1 MELPLEGRIV
11 VAGDGSLAT
20 AVGDRVRDAG
30 RDAVV
35 LRRPS
40 DRDLARALA
49 PGVDAVVVASR
60 DDVQALRLALLA
72 EHLCPG
78 VRLVVTIFDRTVA
91 SQLVR
96 VVPNCRVTSLGEA
109 AAAAFAGPCVDP
121 ELLALAG
128 TDPTRGVTA
137 GGGAPRAVDG
147 ADTPSPPGG
156 RLRRRLAA
164 QLRPHDR
171 SSRVMLLGLGGLL
184 ALVVVEAVLLSLT
197 GEAPSDALYA
207 AVKTV
212 ATVGPN
218 ALIDTGPAWLKAY
231 ATFSMAA
238 AVALTAVFTAG
249 LVNRL
254 LSGRLTGIIGTR
266 TVPRRDHVVV
276 VGLGQVGL
284 RLCMT
289 LQALGVD
296 VVAVERNGD
305 LWSVHVARTLGIPVV
320 IGRGE
325 DRFLLQRLSLR
336 RARAL
341 AAVTSEQLTN
351 VAVAVAALAVEP
363 EVRIVLRAGHDDV
376 IRESRSLFHIGIVR
390 DATELAATCL
400 AAAAVGHDVDHAF
413 VHEDRSYVRLA
424 DGSIERFPGATD
436 RWPVASRQ
444 SGATPQKRIAATA
457 STWAVRTSSSTGTNS
472 STA

>member
-1 MELPLEGRIV
+1 MSDRFLQANGAPRPAGQRIV
-11 VAGDGSLAT
+11 VVGDGTLVT
-20 AVGDRVRDAG
+20 AVGERVRDAG

-40 DRDLARALA
+40 DRALSRALA
-49 PGVDAVVVASR
+49 AGVDAVVVASR

-78 VRLVVTIFDRTVA
+78 VRLVATIFDRTVA

-96 VVPNCRVTSLGEA
+96 AVPNCTVTSLGEA
-109 AAAAFAGPCVDP
+109 AAPAFAGPCVDP
-121 ELLALAG
+121 DLLALAG
-128 TDPTRGVTA
+128 TDTRRGVTN
-137 GGGAPRAVDG
+137 GDGAPRAADG
-147 ADTPSPPGG
+147 PNAPQRPGG
-156 RLRRRLAA
+156 RLRRRLVA

-184 ALVVVEAVLLSLT
+184 ALVVAEAILLAVK
-197 GEAPSDALYA
+197 GETPTDAMYA

-218 ALIDTGPAWLKAY
+218 DAIDAGPTWLKAY

-305 LWSVHVARTLGIPVV
+305 LWSVRVARTLGIPVV

-351 VAVAVAALAVEP
+351 VAVAVASRAVE
-363 EVRIVLRAGHDDV
+363 EDVRIVLRAGHDEV
-376 IRESRSLFHIGIVR
+376 IRESASLFHIGIVR
-390 DATELAATCL
+390 DANELVATCL
-400 AAAAVGHDVDHAF
+400 AAAAVGMDVDHAF
-413 VHEDRSYVRLA
+413 VHEDRTWVRLA
-424 DGSIERFPGATD
+424 DGRMERFPDADPIPEENRDPSMNHNGY
-436 RWPVASRQ
+436 Q
-444 SGATPQKRIAATA
+444 SFAPDPAGMR
-457 STWAVRTSSSTGTNS
+457 
-472 STA
+472 

>member
-1 MELPLEGRIV
+1 MADTVIEMNPRPAKGRERIV
-11 VAGDGSLAT
+11 VVGDGSLVT
-20 AVGDRVRDAG
+20 AVGERVRDAG

-40 DRDLARALA
+40 DRALSRALE

-78 VRLVVTIFDRTVA
+78 VRLVATIFDRTVA

-96 VVPNCRVTSLGEA
+96 SVPNCTVTSLGEA
-109 AAAAFAGPCVDP
+109 AAPAFVGPCVDP

-128 TDPTRGVTA
+128 DEPTRGIA
-137 GGGAPRAVDG
+137 NGAGAPRAVDG
-147 ADTPSPPGG
+147 PDTPRPRGG
-156 RLRRRLAA
+156 LLRRRLVA

-171 SSRVMLLGLGGLL
+171 SSRVMLLGLAGLL
-184 ALVVVEAVLLSLT
+184 FLVVAEAILLAAT
-197 GEAPSDALYA
+197 GEAVSDALYA
-207 AVKTV
+207 SVKTV

-218 ALIDTGPAWLKAY
+218 DVIDSGPTWLKSY

-254 LSGRLTGIIGTR
+254 LSVRLTGIIGGR

-296 VVAVERNGD
+296 VVAVERNGE
-305 LWSVHVARTLGIPVV
+305 LWSVRVAQTLGIPVV
-320 IGRGE
+320 VGRGE

-351 VAVAVAALAVEP
+351 VAVTVAAMAVEP
-363 EVRIVLRAGHDDV
+363 DVRIVLRAGHDDV

-400 AAAAVGHDVDHAF
+400 AAAAVGMDVDHAF
-413 VHEDRSYVRLA
+413 VHHDRTWVRLA
-424 DGSIERFPGATD
+424 DGRIEPFPGVSAEHRTE
-436 RWPVASRQ
+436 SM
-444 SGATPQKRIAATA
+444 KAA
-457 STWAVRTSSSTGTNS
+457 
-472 STA
+472 

>member
-1 MELPLEGRIV
+1 MSDTVIQANPNGSRGAPRERIV
-11 VAGDGSLAT
+11 VAGDGSLVT
-20 AVGDRVRDAG
+20 AVGERVRDAG

-40 DRDLARALA
+40 DRALARAIA

-60 DDVQALRLALLA
+60 DDIQALRLALLA

-96 VVPNCRVTSLGEA
+96 VVPNCQVTSLGEA
-109 AAAAFAGPCVDP
+109 AAPAFVGPCVAPD
-121 ELLALAG
+121 LLALAG
-128 TDPTRGVTA
+128 TDPIRAVTSA
-137 GGGAPRAVDG
+137 NGAPRAGVG
-147 ADTPSPPGG
+147 PHTPPRPGG
-156 RLRRRLAA
+156 RLRRRLLA

-171 SSRVMLLGLGGLL
+171 SSRVMLVGLGGLL
-184 ALVVVEAVLLSLT
+184 ALIVAEAILLGLS
-197 GEAPSDALYA
+197 GETPTDALYA

-218 ALIDTGPAWLKAY
+218 DVIDSGPTWLKSY

-289 LQALGVD
+289 LQALGLD
-296 VVAVERNGD
+296 VVAVERNGE
-305 LWSVHVARTLGIPVV
+305 LWSVRVARTLGIPVV

-351 VAVAVAALAVEP
+351 VAVAVASLAVEP
-363 EVRIVLRAGHDDV
+363 DVRIVLRAGHDDV

-400 AAAAVGHDVDHAF
+400 AAAAVGNDVDHAF
-413 VHEDRSYVRLA
+413 VHEDRTYIRLA
-424 DGSIERFPGATD
+424 DGRIERFPESAAAD
-436 RWPVASRQ
+436 RAGQTAMDR
-444 SGATPQKRIAATA
+444 AAA
-457 STWAVRTSSSTGTNS
+457 
-472 STA
+472 

>member
-1 MELPLEGRIV
+1 MLKTRPTPRERIV

-20 AVGDRVRDAG
+20 AVGERVRSAG

-40 DRDLARALA
+40 DRALARALV
-49 PGVDAVVVASR
+49 PGVGGVVVASR

-109 AAAAFAGPCVDP
+109 AAPAFVGPCVDP
-121 ELLALAG
+121 DLLALAG
-128 TDPTRGVTA
+128 TDPTRGVTI
-137 GGGAPRAVDG
+137 GDGAPRAADG
-147 ADTPSPPGG
+147 PTTREARGA
-156 RLRRRLAA
+156 RLRRRLLA

-184 ALVVVEAVLLSLT
+184 ALTIAEAALLSVS
-197 GEAPSDALYA
+197 GEAPGDALYA

-218 ALIDTGPAWLKAY
+218 AAIDSGPAWLKGF

-254 LSGRLTGIIGTR
+254 LSARPTGIIGAR
-266 TVPRRDHVVV
+266 TVPRHDHVVV

-296 VVAVERNGD
+296 VVAVERNGE
-305 LWSVHVARTLGIPVV
+305 LWSVRVARTLGIPVV

-325 DRFLLQRLSLR
+325 DRYLLQRLSLR
-336 RARAL
+336 RARAM

-363 EVRIVLRAGHDDV
+363 DVRIVLRAGHDEV

-400 AAAAVGHDVDHAF
+400 AAAAVGYDVDHAF
-413 VHEDRSYVRLA
+413 VHDERAYVRLT
-424 DGSIERFPGATD
+424 DGRIEPFPPAMP
-436 RWPVASRQ
+436 REE
-444 SGATPQKRIAATA
+444 AAVEHHA
-457 STWAVRTSSSTGTNS
+457 MA
-472 STA
+472 A

>member
-1 MELPLEGRIV
+1 MPDPTETPDEPRPARIV
-11 VAGDGSLAT
+11 VAGDGALVT
-20 AVGDRVRDAG
+20 AVGERVREAG

-40 DRDLARALA
+40 DRALARAIE
-49 PGVDAVVVASR
+49 PGVDSIVVASR
-60 DDVQALRLALLA
+60 NDIQALRLALLA

-96 VVPNCRVTSLGEA
+96 VVPNCTVTSLGEA
-109 AAAAFAGPCVDP
+109 AAPAFVGPCVDTG
-121 ELLALAG
+121 LLALAG
-128 TDPTRGVTA
+128 TDPRRGIA
-137 GGGAPRAVDG
+137 NGDGAPRAVDG
-147 ADTPSPPGG
+147 SDTPRPPGG
-156 RLRRRLAA
+156 RVRRRLLA
-164 QLRPHDR
+164 QLRPYDR
-171 SSRVMLLGLGGLL
+171 SSRVMLLGLAGLL
-184 ALVVVEAVLLSLT
+184 ALIVAEAFLLLAFS
-197 GEAPSDALYA
+197 GETAVDAMYA
-207 AVKTV
+207 SVKTV

-218 ALIDTGPAWLKAY
+218 SVIDDGATWLKTY

-254 LSGRLTGIIGTR
+254 LSVRLTGIIGAR
-266 TVPRRDHVVV
+266 TVPRHDHVVV

-289 LQALGVD
+289 LQELGVD
-296 VVAVERNGD
+296 VVAVEHNGE
-305 LWSVHVARTLGIPVV
+305 LWSVRVARTLGIPVV
-320 IGRGE
+320 TGRGE

-363 EVRIVLRAGHDDV
+363 DVRIVLRAGHDEV

-390 DATELAATCL
+390 DATELAATSL
-400 AAAAVGHDVDHAF
+400 AATAMGKDVDHAF
-413 VHEDRSYVRLA
+413 VHADRTYVRLT
-424 DGSIERFPGATD
+424 DGRIEPFPA
-436 RWPVASRQ
+436 
-444 SGATPQKRIAATA
+444 
-457 STWAVRTSSSTGTNS
+457 
-472 STA
+472 

>member
-1 MELPLEGRIV
+1 MLETAPRPRDRIV
-11 VAGDGSLAT
+11 VVGDGTLVI
-20 AVGDRVRDAG
+20 AVGERVRDAG
-30 RDAVV
+30 RDALV

-40 DRDLARALA
+40 DRALARALE

-109 AAAAFAGPCVDP
+109 AAPAFAGPCMDP

-128 TDPTRGVTA
+128 TDPTRGVA
-137 GGGAPRAVDG
+137 LGRGGGPRAVDG
-147 ADTPSPPGG
+147 PNTPSAPRG

-184 ALVVVEAVLLSLT
+184 ALVIVEAILLTVT
-197 GEAPSDALYA
+197 GEAPVDALYA

-218 ALIDTGPAWLKAY
+218 ALIDSGPTWLKAY

-254 LSGRLTGIIGTR
+254 LSGRLTGIIGMR
-266 TVPRRDHVVV
+266 TVPRGDHVVV

-289 LQALGVD
+289 LQALGVG
-296 VVAVERNGD
+296 VVAVERNGE

-363 EVRIVLRAGHDDV
+363 QVRIVLRAGHDDV

-413 VHEDRSYVRLA
+413 VHEDRSYVRLV
-424 DGSIERFPGATD
+424 DGTIAPFPNIGESL
-436 RWPVASRQ
+436 W
-444 SGATPQKRIAATA
+444 
-457 STWAVRTSSSTGTNS
+457 STGNTKV
-472 STA
+472 AIGAAG

>member
-1 MELPLEGRIV
+1 M
-11 VAGDGSLAT
+11 VAGDDALVT
-20 AVGDRVRDAG
+20 AVGERVRAAGCDAL
-30 RDAVV
+30 V

-40 DRDLARALA
+40 DRALARALTA
-49 PGVDAVVVASR
+49 GVDSVVVASR
-60 DDVQALRLALLA
+60 DDIQALRLALLA

-78 VRLVVTIFDRTVA
+78 IRLVVTIFDRTVA

-96 VVPNCRVTSLGEA
+96 AIPNCTVTSLGEA
-109 AAAAFAGPCVDP
+109 AAPAFVGPCVDP
-121 ELLALAG
+121 DLLALAG
-128 TDPTRGVTA
+128 PPARRGVMLA
-137 GGGAPRAVDG
+137 DGALRAVDG
-147 ADTPSPPGG
+147 PKDTQRPGG
-156 RLRRRLAA
+156 RLRRRLVA

-184 ALVVVEAVLLSLT
+184 ALVVAETLLLCLD
-197 GEAPSDALYA
+197 GDALGDALYA
-207 AVKTV
+207 SVKTV

-218 ALIDTGPAWLKAY
+218 AMIDTGPAWLKAY
-231 ATFSMAA
+231 ATLSMAA

-254 LSGRLTGIIGTR
+254 LSGRLTGIIGAR

-289 LQALGVD
+289 LQALGLD
-296 VVAVERNGD
+296 VVAVEHNGE
-305 LWSVHVARTLGIPVV
+305 LWSVAVARTLGIPVV

-390 DATELAATCL
+390 DATELVATCL
-400 AAAAVGHDVDHAF
+400 AAAAFGHDVEHAF
-413 VHEDRSYVRLA
+413 VHDDRSYVRLA
-424 DGSIERFPGATD
+424 DGRIEPFPAVAPGDDRGAAEVEKA
-436 RWPVASRQ
+436 VA
-444 SGATPQKRIAATA
+444 AA
-457 STWAVRTSSSTGTNS
+457 
-472 STA
+472 